1 MAICS
6 HCGGE
11 MTEGISCLTDPV
23 IIDGRAYAPIP
34 WGQELR
40 PRHRYEPEECR
51 DCGTPL
57 GRGAPSGLLHGAVPG
72 LPRPGHRVRLPV
84 RARLHFE
91 SAGRTRAAHHTCCA
105 ASAGAESVIGT
116 RRPAGAPEN
125 RLPGAEAGPQGHKHA
140 ETLPFRPPS
149 AAAMHS
155 PVAM

>member
-23 IIDGRAYAPIP
+23 IIGGRAYAPIP

-57 GRGAPSGLLHGAVPG
+57 GGVHHPGCCMERCPACHGQAIG
-72 LPRPGHRVRLPV
+72 CDCVR
-84 RARLHFE
+84 RARLHLRARQDGALPLARAA
-91 SAGRTRAAHHTCCA
+91 AGRLAL
-105 ASAGAESVIGT
+105 ID
-116 RRPAGAPEN
+116 RPDPA
-125 RLPGAEAGPQGHKHA
+125 
-140 ETLPFRPPS
+140 
-149 AAAMHS
+149 
-155 PVAM
+155 

>member
-23 IIDGRAYAPIP
+23 VIDGRPYAPIR

-57 GRGAPSGLLHGAVPG
+57 GGVHHPGCCMERCPACHGQAIGCGCVSEPFC
-72 LPRPGHRVRLPV
+72 
-84 RARLHFE
+84 AFE
-91 SAGRTRAAHHTCCA
+91 SSRAGRCRSH
-105 ASAGAESVIGT
+105 VL
-116 RRPAGAPEN
+116 RRVGW
-125 RLPGAEAGPQGHKHA
+125 R
-140 ETLPFRPPS
+140 
-149 AAAMHS
+149 
-155 PVAM
+155 